1 MKKISTKIK
10 ALVLCALIFAAAFS
24 QTAFGVQY
32 NDAKYANYVNMN
44 GENDTGRGYTVPNL
58 YRQDASYKNVKSF
71 PLVVMSSVEYV
82 PLEIFAMYSYIEVVY
97 SKLSFG
103 FYINNTNTNKYIAFN
118 LEDGT
123 TTTSA
128 DQAVDA
134 SVQLCYRTYYVP
146 AKTVCDAVGLNFES
160 YDNASDG
167 IHAARISDGS
177 AKYTLAELVDM
188 YSPKKN
194 DTSSQGG
201 QTGETDTTE
210 STQHESGQ
218 SGQSAAPPDDT
229 YKNVLS
235 RNIYISFDNCPDG
248 FTENILDILKSH
260 NCGATFFMTAD
271 KILSSPETVR
281 RILVEGHN
289 MGIYCQTDGASGEE
303 YSPKDETERILS
315 EIKEANAAL
324 KLVTKKKARYVR
336 IRGAHEKELKEN
348 GIEKALKDEGL
359 VIYGYTFDTR
369 VYGRA
374 QGVYEALV
382 REIAEKNTS
391 RAATHFIDFS
401 SGSFNP
407 GALSRFLE
415 FCGKYTQFRTVK
427 SDEYTVLPTV

>member
-1 MKKISTKIK
+1 MKKFSTKIK
-10 ALVLCALIFAAAFS
+10 ALALCVLLFAAAFS
-24 QTAFGVQY
+24 QAVAGVQY

-44 GENDTGRGYTVPNL
+44 GENESGRIYIVPNL

-71 PLVVMSSVEYV
+71 PLVVMNSVEYV

-134 SVQLCYRTYYVP
+134 SVQMCYRTYYVP
-146 AKTVCDAVGLNFES
+146 AKIVCDAVGLNFES

-167 IHAARISDGS
+167 IHAARVSDSS

-194 DTSSQGG
+194 DTTRGGQTDEPDTGGSTQPDVGQGG
-201 QTGETDTTE
+201 QITP
-210 STQHESGQ
+210 
-218 SGQSAAPPDDT
+218 APDDK

-235 RNIYISFDNCPDG
+235 RNVYLSFDNCPDEYTG
-248 FTENILDILKSH
+248 NILDILRAY
-260 NCGATFFMTAD
+260 NCGATFFMTAE
-271 KILSSPETVR
+271 KILERPETVR

-289 MGIYCQTDGASGEE
+289 IGIYCPTDGASGEE
-303 YSPKDETERILS
+303 YSASGETERILS
-315 EIKEANAAL
+315 ETKEANEAL
-324 KLVTKKKARYVR
+324 KLITKKKARYVR
-336 IRGAHEKELKEN
+336 IKGAHEKELKEN
-348 GIEKALKDEGL
+348 GMEKALKDEGL

-369 VYGRA
+369 NYGRA
-374 QGVYEALV
+374 QGVYDALV
-382 REIAEKNTS
+382 REIAEKNTN
-391 RAATHFIDFS
+391 RAATHYINFS
-401 SGSFNP
+401 SGAYSAP
-407 GALSRFLE
+407 ALSRFLE

-427 SDEYTVLPTV
+427 PDEYTVLPAL